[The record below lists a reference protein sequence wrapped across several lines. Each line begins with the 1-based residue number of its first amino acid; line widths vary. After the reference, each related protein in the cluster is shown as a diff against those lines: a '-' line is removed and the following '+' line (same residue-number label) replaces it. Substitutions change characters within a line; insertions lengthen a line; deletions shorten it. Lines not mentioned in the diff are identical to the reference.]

1 MNIGSTEWKNLLVSG
16 IRLPDILLQPHHAEQ
31 FAAYALEL
39 IRWNQKI
46 NLTAITDPEEVAIKH
61 FADCLFPARIIPDGS
76 KLIDIGS
83 GAGFPGIVLKIIKP
97 SLKITLIEASHKK
110 VSFQKHIIRLLN
122 LKDIEAYH
130 IRAEDA
136 AKNPNFSALFDAVIC
151 RAFSSADIFVSTA
164 LPFLNKSGRIIAMMG
179 KFSEKE
185 MQLVKDSELSYNL
198 SARIEKYV
206 LPIIEADRTIV
217 SFIPK
222 S

>member
-1 MNIGSTEWKNLLVSG
+1 MNIDSTEWKNLLVSG
-16 IRLPDILLQPHHAEQ
+16 ISLPDILLQPHHAEQ

-76 KLIDIGS
+76 KLLDIGS

-97 SLKITLIEASHKK
+97 SLKITLIEASRKK

-122 LKDIEAYH
+122 LKGIEAYH
-130 IRAEDA
+130 IRAEEA
-136 AKNPNFSALFDAVIC
+136 AKNPDFSAIFDAVIC
-151 RAFSSADIFVSTA
+151 RAFSSAVIFVSTA
-164 LPFLNKSGRIIAMMG
+164 LPFLNKTGRIIAMMG

-185 MQLVKDSELSYNL
+185 TEIVRNSEISCNL
-198 SARIEKYV
+198 AAKIEKYV
-206 LPIIEADRTIV
+206 LPVIDADRTIV
-217 SFIPK
+217 SFMQK